1 MTSETVDQIVTPP
14 HPRVLGWFATSALAM
29 GGSNQMIFIITA
41 LFVGQDAIIGQG
53 SAAVPL
59 LIAGVLLG
67 WAAAPAW
74 TELVLMWPNRVG
86 GISAACAEA
95 FRPYNPVLS
104 SLTGTCYWWGWIPTC
119 GLTALLS
126 ASAFQ
131 QWYFPGLPV
140 EAVAVAIVSLFTVV
154 NLCGIK
160 WVARLAMPI
169 AATSATLAFV
179 SALVPIY
186 SGEVDWHQ
194 SFTYHLTSP
203 FEGWFGDVTSVMAG
217 LYLIGFTAPAFEAAA
232 CHVGETIDPNR
243 NVPRAMLAS
252 AIMAGVYFIVL
263 PVVWLGV
270 LGPEALGTDLASVL
284 GPTFAPLLGSLGK
297 SAAIWFVMLNMFHG
311 TLQPLAGA
319 TRTMSQLADD
329 GLLPRFLSLRLAKT
343 DCPWAA
349 TLLTAG
355 AAIIFLMAG
364 DPVWMI
370 AAANFTYLI
379 GICMPNIATWLLRR
393 DLPDAVRPY
402 RAPRGMVTL
411 GVVAAAIWLLA
422 AILGFQQF
430 GLPTVLFGLALA
442 YSGAALYAWR
452 VIEDRVRQGLPPFA
466 KTLHVKLTGA
476 MLFVLLLDGIAY
488 LLAVDTVA
496 AEHRVLVAVL
506 ADIFVA
512 VALLTISVG
521 LVLPGMI
528 TYSATEVS
536 KAAKRLTFGTL
547 RQFSQAMGALGRGDL
562 DAAHASVNIEP
573 VKPNSRDELGEMAEN
588 FNVLQEEVRVAALG
602 LSEARENMRIARA
615 ELIARHEEIA
625 YRAHHD
631 PLTDLPNRTA
641 LANRL
646 EETFE
651 SAVANGDSFS
661 VLTIDLDHFK
671 EANDVFGHVVGDEL
685 LCAVSRRLEEAAGGE
700 FVSRVGGDEF
710 TLVLRNGLRAS
721 ELADGVLACV
731 SDAFEIRGQQI
742 IVGLSIGVATYP
754 RDAGD
759 VETLLANADAALYR
773 AKADGRKLAR
783 FFDHDLDRQ
792 LRERYALQHDLR
804 LATLRDEFLLHY
816 QPQAQ
821 IDGHVFGFE
830 ALIRWQHPKRGLV
843 SPDGFIPLAEQNGKI
858 VDIGNWVLREA
869 CRQAAS
875 WASPLQVSV
884 NLSPVQFQC
893 GDLVRLVHMILLETG
908 LAPERLE
915 LEITEGVLIDDPTRA
930 LLVLSGLKAL
940 GVKIAMD
947 DFGKGYASL
956 SSLQSF
962 PFDKIK
968 IDRAFVSG
976 VNSNESAA
984 AIVRAVIGLGNA
996 LRVPV
1001 IAEGVETELER
1012 VFLLLEG
1019 CKEIQGYLV
1028 GRPEPI
1034 EAYIQL
1040 TTGRVPVRKFGA
1052 ASGQ

>member
-1 MTSETVDQIVTPP
+1 V
-14 HPRVLGWFATSALAM
+14 
-29 GGSNQMIFIITA
+29 
-41 LFVGQDAIIGQG
+41 
-53 SAAVPL
+53 
-59 LIAGVLLG
+59 
-67 WAAAPAW
+67 
-74 TELVLMWPNRVG
+74 
-86 GISAACAEA
+86 
-95 FRPYNPVLS
+95 
-104 SLTGTCYWWGWIPTC
+104 
-119 GLTALLS
+119 
-126 ASAFQ
+126 
-131 QWYFPGLPV
+131 
-140 EAVAVAIVSLFTVV
+140 
-154 NLCGIK
+154 
-160 WVARLAMPI
+160 
-169 AATSATLAFV
+169 
-179 SALVPIY
+179 
-186 SGEVDWHQ
+186 
-194 SFTYHLTSP
+194 
-203 FEGWFGDVTSVMAG
+203 
-217 LYLIGFTAPAFEAAA
+217 
-232 CHVGETIDPNR
+232 
-243 NVPRAMLAS
+243 
-252 AIMAGVYFIVL
+252 
-263 PVVWLGV
+263 
-270 LGPEALGTDLASVL
+270 
-284 GPTFAPLLGSLGK
+284 
-297 SAAIWFVMLNMFHG
+297 
-311 TLQPLAGA
+311 
-319 TRTMSQLADD
+319 
-329 GLLPRFLSLRLAKT
+329 
-343 DCPWAA
+343 
-349 TLLTAG
+349 
-355 AAIIFLMAG
+355 
-364 DPVWMI
+364 
-370 AAANFTYLI
+370 
-379 GICMPNIATWLLRR
+379 
-393 DLPDAVRPY
+393 
-402 RAPRGMVTL
+402 
-411 GVVAAAIWLLA
+411 WLLA

-452 VIEDRVRQGLPPFA
+452 VIEDRLRQGLPAFA

-496 AEHRVLVAVL
+496 AEHSVLVAVL

-536 KAAKRLTFGTL
+536 KASKRLTFGTL

-625 YRAHHD
+625 HRAHHD

-641 LANRL
+641 LAIRL

-651 SAVANGDSFS
+651 SAAADGASFA

-685 LCAVSRRLEEAAGGE
+685 LCAVSRRLEAATNGE
-700 FVSRVGGDEF
+700 FIARVGGDEF
-710 TLVLRNGLRAS
+710 TLVVRDARRAPKVA
-721 ELADGVLACV
+721 ERVLACV
-731 SDAFEIRGQQI
+731 ADAFEIRGQQI
-742 IVGLSIGVATYP
+742 IVGLSIGAATYP
-754 RDAGD
+754 TDAGD

-773 AKADGRKLAR
+773 AKADGRRLAR

-804 LATLRDEFLLHY
+804 LATLRDEFLLYY

-821 IDGHVFGFE
+821 IDGDVFGFE
-830 ALIRWQHPKRGLV
+830 ALIRWQHPKWGLV
-843 SPDGFIPLAEQNGKI
+843 PPEGFIPLAEQNGKI
-858 VDIGNWVLREA
+858 IEIGNWALREA

-875 WASPLQVSV
+875 WVSPLQISV
-884 NLSPVQFQC
+884 NLSPLQFQC
-893 GDLVRLVHMILLETG
+893 GDLVRLVERTLLETG

-930 LLVLSGLKAL
+930 LSVLSGLKRL
-940 GVKIAMD
+940 GARIAMD

-976 VNSNESAA
+976 VNSNESSA

-1012 VFLLLEG
+1012 LFLMLEG
-1019 CKEIQGYLV
+1019 CQEIQGYLV
-1028 GRPEPI
+1028 GRPERI
-1034 EAYIQL
+1034 EAYAQL
-1040 TTGRVPVRKFGA
+1040 TTGRA
-1052 ASGQ
+1052 AGKRRRGVGR